1 MGRHEDLPTL
11 TVVVNSRVE
20 DTLRP
25 NGRDV
30 VPRLIMWQPHRLGI
44 HNLSKCVVDG
54 VCDLAV
60 VDKQCVRLSTLR
72 EQSRLRNAVRTR
84 LDQTMSAVSADE
96 QEAVNTLLEERMRII
111 FLLNTY
117 GGCVDTSERLIQLA
131 VKIRKNGGEVWA
143 YGREKVN
150 SAGAMIF
157 MAADPF
163 RRVVVRKTNLFFH
176 LSTHARR
183 HDSHRRSSKLI
194 EAVRKSEIAELRKIF
209 AQNSVHSDY
218 ARYLTRSVDS
228 VDAKTPLGDDTS
240 WTISDLEAEQF
251 WHVKRRCLSRARAS
265 YLANIGGEKKA
276 LDLLQLPQA
285 KAVRKF
291 FR

>member
-11 TVVVNSRVE
+11 TVVVNSSVE
-20 DTLRP
+20 TTLRP
-25 NGRDV
+25 NGQYV
-30 VPRLIMWQPHRLGI
+30 VPRLTMWQPQRFGVQH
-44 HNLSKCVVDG
+44 LSKSVVDG

-84 LDQTMSAVSADE
+84 LDKTMRAVSVDE

-117 GGCVDTSERLIQLA
+117 GGCVDTSERLMQLA
-131 VKIRKNGGEVWA
+131 VRVRKNGGEVWA

-150 SAGAMIF
+150 SSGAMIF
-157 MAADPF
+157 MAADPS
-163 RRVVVRKTNLFFH
+163 RRVVVKKTSLFFH

-183 HDSHRRSSKLI
+183 HHTHARSNQLMEST
-194 EAVRKSEIAELRKIF
+194 RKYEVAELRTIF
-209 AQNSVHSDY
+209 AQNSVHRDY
-218 ARYLTRSVDS
+218 ARYLTRSIDS
-228 VDAKTPLGDDTS
+228 VDAKTPLGEDTS

-251 WHVKRRCLSRARAS
+251 WHVKRRSLPRAKAS
-265 YLANIGGEKKA
+265 YLANMGGEKKA
-276 LDLLQLPQA
+276 LELLQLPQA

-291 FR
+291 FL